1 MSTSTKASAS
11 ADGRQDFPCGTP
23 AINDTQGE
31 PRTATIIP
39 GLIMAVSHERVE
51 VYIGVDGAPGATIE
65 AQWPDEPD
73 GTAGKWT
80 SIGSV
85 RDNGELFNPDVPSA
99 YLVDSEHIRLRI
111 EGMANSEVTLP
122 INPIITSLSS
132 SLNPDGSIS
141 VSGTTTLQNGRVE
154 AFCDGQWKSI
164 GDFSGGVFS
173 NPNVP
178 ADYVYGPQTMRVHVL
193 NDTGASAD
201 LDSTLGFP
209 HARTVLMSP
218 KIAAADEQRLMQWRW
233 QKADYQPTG
242 YFAPANTDVEVWA
255 WGNVENLTLLV
266 GTQGMADLNDPSK
279 QSESMRPTRL
289 ARGMNIIRDPLGG
302 TIHIR
307 KLAGSS
313 PGFARIVF
321 RRGAKPIPYYVNGVT
336 APQWRHMLETSD
348 APEVEMVGEHIVVA
362 AFRSTA
368 LKFANVDPADV
379 IASHETVVA
388 LESEVSGLDG
398 SATVHTRSPLL
409 LYAVESLSLGNP
421 HATTGYI
428 GLPYR
433 PDISEYSEAL
443 IGGLAAHRW
452 VTYHEYG
459 HHFQTPSNS
468 YGPFGE
474 VSVNLYGF
482 AVGRHFR
489 HEYTDEFPQRWPAT
503 QRFLQLPR
511 PEKHYGAED
520 SDAQAIFE
528 QLRKGLG
535 EHFLPQWHRYIREN
549 PGHTPGL
556 KWFVVSACIAAQH
569 NLSNFFADWG
579 LLKLGDTDVWDAVAA
594 LNLPYPP
601 VLLATI
607 RPYVD

>member
-23 AINDTQGE
+23 AINVAQGE
-31 PRTATIIP
+31 QRTATIIP
-39 GLIMAVSHERVE
+39 GLITAVSHERVE

-99 YLVDSEHIRLRI
+99 YLVDSEHIRLRL
-111 EGMANSEVTLP
+111 EGMASSEVTLP
-122 INPIITSLSS
+122 VNPIITSLSS

-178 ADYVYGPQTMRVHVL
+178 ADYVYGPQTMRVHVSG
-193 NDTGASAD
+193 NTGMSAD

-209 HARTVLMSP
+209 HARTVLIPQMML
-218 KIAAADEQRLMQWRW
+218 ATDEANLKSWRLP
-233 QKADYQPTG
+233 KADYQPTG
-242 YFAPANTDVEVWA
+242 YFAPAGQPIEVWA
-255 WGNVENLTLLV
+255 WGNVDNVSLLV
-266 GTQGMADLNDPSK
+266 GVEGMANRDDPSK
-279 QSESMRPTRL
+279 KVTMRATRL
-289 ARGMNIIRDPLGG
+289 TRGLNIINDAEGG
-302 TIHIR
+302 IIHIR
-307 KLAGSS
+307 NLTGAN

-321 RRGAKPIPYYVNGVT
+321 RSGATPVPYFLGGVT
-336 APQWRHMLETSD
+336 TSAQWREMLFASD
-348 APEVEMVGEHIVVA
+348 APEVEIAGGYSVVA
-362 AFRSTA
+362 AFRRTA
-368 LKFANVDPADV
+368 IMFADVDPHTV
-379 IASHETVVA
+379 LESHERVMSIEAT
-388 LESEVSGLDG
+388 VSGLDG
-398 SATVHTRSPLL
+398 SAPVHTRFPL
-409 LYAVESLSLGNP
+409 LYAVESYTGYPP
-421 HATTGYI
+421 HAGDGYI
-428 GLPYR
+428 GLPF
-433 PDISEYSEAL
+433 SEERSAYNEAL
-443 IGGLAAHRW
+443 IGGVAENRW
-452 VTYHEYG
+452 VTLHEYG
-459 HHFQTPSNS
+459 HHYQNRTNT

-482 AVGRHFR
+482 AVGRQFR
-489 HEYTDEFPQRWPAT
+489 NEYTDEFPQRWPAT
-503 QRFLQLPR
+503 QRWLQLPR
-511 PEKHYGAED
+511 PEKHYGAEG

-535 EHFLPQWHRYIREN
+535 EQFLPDWHRYIREN
-549 PGHTPGL
+549 PGHAPGL

-579 LLKLGDTDVWDAVAA
+579 LLKLEDTDVWDAVAA